1 MAASIRCLPLEQ
13 AQNPPTPPTES
24 NMSEEQQASFN
35 IEKIYIKDISL
46 EIPNAP
52 QVFLQA
58 ETPQLEVQVH
68 NEGQQFADGL
78 FEVTVTVTVT
88 AKAGDKTLFLAEAAQ
103 AGIFTIRGVAGEE
116 LEPLLG
122 IGCPTI
128 LYPYVREAI
137 SDLVTR
143 GGFPPVLLAPVS
155 FEALYVQRQQ
165 EAAQAGNGTPKIE
178 IAH

>member
-1 MAASIRCLPLEQ
+1 MA
-13 AQNPPTPPTES
+13 
-24 NMSEEQQASFN
+24 EQQASFN
-35 IEKIYIKDISL
+35 IEKLYVKDMSL
-46 EIPNAP
+46 ELPNAP
-52 QVFLQA
+52 QVFMQTDA
-58 ETPQLEVQVH
+58 PQLDVQIHNVSEPVTDTLYEVV
-68 NEGQQFADGL
+68 
-78 FEVTVTVTVT
+78 VTVTVT
-88 AKAGDKTLFLAEAAQ
+88 ATAGEKTMFLAEVAQ
-103 AGIFTIRGVAGEE
+103 AGLFSIVNVPAAE
-116 LEPLLG
+116 LDPLLG

-165 EAAQAGNGTPKIE
+165 EGAANSSRIE